1 MKHILFIS
9 LLFLVGCG
17 GGGGGAATPEVSISP
32 ETVTS
37 LVVGT
42 TQTFDANAT
51 PVGETTFE
59 WSADRGDVGAGNTAQ
74 ITYTAPS
81 TPGEDTLSV
90 TTGTGATDT
99 LPLDIL
105 EAQEDLEAVADPD
118 TALVTDI
125 TLAAGAVQNY
135 IIQIPEG
142 LSESLLYIELETDN
156 SLTLSAGDYFST
168 DPGSFSDENPAAGD
182 DEEGTGF
189 VNTQATTTQNINVQ
203 GIGAPRVC
211 RGPCIILNNDATS
224 YPIAVTNTGDA
235 AATFSLYA
243 YDAEPVD
250 SGEPENDNCSVDLG
264 DLILLDVPLTPGAA
278 DGAIETID
286 DVDCYEEESEERVS
300 IIFSAPD
307 TLSIPLIAEI
317 FNADEPGLPPTTIEI
332 EPGRTAFSDC
342 GAADASERIVIAVRA
357 NDFVAGAE
365 LAGPSANTNYSLEI
379 SDTLPAEFCSED

>member
-1 MKHILFIS
+1 MKYILFIS
-9 LLFLVGCG
+9 LLLLVSCG

-59 WSADRGDVGAGNTAQ
+59 WSAARGDVGAGSTAQ

-118 TALVTDI
+118 TTLVTDI

-168 DPGSFSDENPAAGD
+168 NPGSFSDEDPAAGGED
-182 DEEGTGF
+182 EDEEGADFKDAQTIT
-189 VNTQATTTQNINVQ
+189 TQA
-203 GIGAPRVC
+203 IGDPRAC

-224 YPIAVTNTGDA
+224 YPVAVTNTGDA

-278 DGAIETID
+278 DGAIETIG

-300 IIFSAPD
+300 IIFSAPE
-307 TLSIPLIAEI
+307 TLSIPLVAEI
-317 FNADEPGLPPTTIEI
+317 FNADEPGLPPTIIEI

-357 NDFVAGAE
+357 DDLAAGAE

-379 SDTLPAEFCSED
+379 SDTIPAEFCSED